1 MTKKRRLLRPLPVLT
16 PGQKAFHA
24 GITANREVFS
34 LEAVLARHAGAV
46 RLRPLTEAQHA
57 VIAKAAPRQRGK
69 VISSIPDIA
78 APANTTDTQS
88 RHVTPTG
95 GNVSVD
101 LGFPP
106 EEAERLLAEADK
118 RLELKDDSPD

>member
-1 MTKKRRLLRPLPVLT
+1 MTLRRSPPRPVPILT
-16 PGQKAFHA
+16 PEQEAFHA
-24 GITANREVFS
+24 GITADRELFS

-46 RLRPLTEAQHA
+46 RLLPLTDAQHA

-78 APANTTDTQS
+78 APTNTTDTQS
-88 RHVTPTG
+88 RHVTSTG
-95 GNVSVD
+95 GNVFVD

-118 RLELKDDSPD
+118 RLEPKDDSPN